1 MIIDLILLINKP
13 KVLWPWRAIIFSAE
27 VGQKARRERIPP
39 RILLN
44 SIKEKRKCQK

>member
-27 VGQKARRERIPP
+27 V
-39 RILLN
+39 
-44 SIKEKRKCQK
+44 IKFQIEIEFTSNIT